1 MRKRDIYPPHFGGF
15 GNIRAGKYHIKT
27 AFHIIYNTREL
38 PYSQGFS
45 PVTPY

>member
-1 MRKRDIYPPHFGGF
+1 MKRDNYPPYFGGF

-27 AFHIIYNTREL
+27 AFHIIYNMREL

-45 PVTPY
+45 PVLSY